1 MVKILS
7 GALVPSLATL
17 VFNLLNFFIENYRLN
32 PLPHPSDSTYDF
44 SVGCIFAIFGIG
56 VAATNPDYGRY
67 LMTLSIILVLLLIFG
82 EVLAPTFLN
91 WDKFLIIWVLN
102 ALSFTALS
110 IAIAIV

>member
-1 MVKILS
+1 MIKILS

-56 VAATNPDYGRY
+56 VAATNPDHGRY
-67 LMTLSIILVLLLIFG
+67 LMTLAIILLLLLIFG
-82 EVLAPTFLN
+82 EVLAPTFLYWN
-91 WDKFLIIWVLN
+91 KFVIIWVFN
-102 ALSFTALS
+102 VVSFTA
-110 IAIAIV
+110 